1 MIVPMQLKSLLAVAR
16 KIYCAECVRVGVFF
30 VLPGRGH
37 LCPWI
42 MNLVCTLGC
51 RRENE
56 RERVRGEWE
65 NSVEVANNWC
75 VYDNGVILFL
85 NI

>member
-56 RERVRGEWE
+56 RESEGRVGKFCGSGEQ
-65 NSVEVANNWC
+65 VVC
-75 VYDNGVILFL
+75 V
-85 NI
+85 